1 MTYRELLDMLE
12 SNNKP
17 IIVRFTDRRTFSTSF
32 PPSGMVAELTSI
44 EPFVSLY
51 MFHGEPKSWAEVT
64 EDMIEKLPAYCR
76 KIYMCKFGFNFRRF
90 CATNMGFDKFD
101 AYHNSWLEDNVD
113 GQGRYEFRP
122 GFATKESLFLDDEVD
137 IFDIVSESEAGGVSY
152 DEAKSATSKN
162 HDILAEFIHHVE
174 DTIKS
179 LDKNDVHYP
188 EYARHLLM
196 VKKNLDT
203 L

>member
-12 SNNKP
+12 SSTKP
-17 IIVRFTDRRTFSTSF
+17 IIVRFKDSHKFSMPF
-32 PPSGMVAELTSI
+32 PPAGMVAELTGI
-44 EPFVSLY
+44 EPFVSLF
-51 MFHGEPKSWAEVT
+51 MFRDEPKSWAEVT
-64 EDMIEKLPAYCR
+64 NEMIERLPIYCR
-76 KIYMCKFGFNFRRF
+76 RIYMCKFSFNFRRF
-90 CATNMGFDKFD
+90 CAMNLNFDKFD
-101 AYHNSWLEDNVD
+101 DCHTSWLEENTDE
-113 GQGRYEFRP
+113 QGRFEFRP

-162 HDILAEFIHHVE
+162 HDTLAEFIHHVE